1 MNVLFV
7 DIGYEKMFINIR
19 HNCALQE
26 NSKKVSCEQLLC
38 TWTEGNLGYPT
49 ISFIVISKFSFRE
62 DLCLKNNSAD
72 FLANC

>member
-26 NSKKVSCEQLLC
+26 NSKKVSLNSFFVPGLKETLVIQLSPSLLSPNFHSGK
-38 TWTEGNLGYPT
+38 TY
-49 ISFIVISKFSFRE
+49 V
-62 DLCLKNNSAD
+62 
-72 FLANC
+72 